1 MGGGQGGLPL
11 QDNHRSER
19 ISVWARE
26 RKRRTNHADS
36 YQNQPR
42 KIWRD
47 SLSAR
52 SAHQTSEEG
61 SRDKKKDTAATGRH
75 NAFLTGRI
83 TPFAPDF
90 WHKYEHDGSPVNLT
104 TPDNFNYLYQSALNY
119 AGLMGIKLPSD
130 TGKGAAPSENHRT
143 AQGYGRERAGVCQSG
158 RERRKAPLL
167 PVPIPRLAGT
177 RIVLDSH
184 RLYGTAS
191 RIIEE
196 HCQEFVRQF
205 VRHHGVCNV
214 TEAFCYDFAIE
225 ELEDWENRDSD
236 ASPKEI
242 RANRRL
248 ADSYQSGKRAEALK
262 RMSGKPFCNS
272 LEEAVRNYRAKRE
285 GAKLLELIRRAWH

>member
-1 MGGGQGGLPL
+1 MQTAL
-11 QDNHRSER
+11 R
-19 ISVWARE
+19 ISQGESGRTHYPFGQPVRHP
-26 RKRRTNHADS
+26 KRNVGT
-36 YQNQPR
+36 
-42 KIWRD
+42 
-47 SLSAR
+47 
-52 SAHQTSEEG
+52 
-61 SRDKKKDTAATGRH
+61 KKEDTAATGRH

-90 WHKYEHDGSPVNLT
+90 WHKYEHDGSLVNLT

-119 AGLMGIKLPSD
+119 AGLMGIKLPFRYR
-130 TGKGAAPSENHRT
+130 KGGSPRLKNHRT

-196 HCQEFVRQF
+196 HCQGVRPAIRPASRSLQCH
-205 VRHHGVCNV
+205 RGVLL
-214 TEAFCYDFAIE
+214 DFAIE

-272 LEEAVRNYRAKRE
+272 LEEAVRNYRAKKGKE
-285 GAKLLELIRRAWH
+285 QKLLELIREGMALITPESIHLIVLAFF